1 MVSKILNYF
10 FGKFNYLDKEESLRV
25 SVLSRISKERKK
37 NLSFLYFL
45 SLGSIILLVGVV
57 YYFLISFG
65 QSSGETG
72 FFSYLSLIFSDF
84 SSIGLFWK
92 EVGVSLLASL
102 PIFEI
107 SALLFSFVLF
117 LVYVSWVFS
126 KYKPPLSIK

>member
-45 SLGSIILLVGVV
+45 SLGSIILLVGVA

-72 FFSYLSLIFSDF
+72 FFSYLGLIFSDF
-84 SSIGLFWK
+84 SSIGLFWR
-92 EVGVSLLASL
+92 EVAVSLLASL
-102 PIFEI
+102 PVFEI
-107 SALLFSFVLF
+107 SVLLFSFVLF
-117 LVYVSWVFS
+117 LAYVSWVFS
-126 KYKPPLSIK
+126 KYKPPLSVK